1 MARRVEQLQVAALQ
15 CTIPGEA
22 AALYNRAGDVLLSAQ
37 DVESALDLYGRA
49 IDDFIEADRFD
60 AAIALCRKVIR
71 TVPAVVR
78 TRCTLTWLSIGAGYT
93 AQAADCVSQYSWVAE
108 QTGRIIQAREHLRHM
123 GMVATDESVRLA
135 VGECL
140 LLLGDD
146 RGADTVFG
154 SLFRERNGGPLAQP
168 DPMTVLARI
177 REAAMMRPGAQLTQH

>member
-22 AALYNRAGDVLLSAQ
+22 AALYNRAGDVLLGGN
-37 DVESALDLYGRA
+37 DLESALDLYGRA

-93 AQAADCVSQYSWVAE
+93 AQAADYATQYSWMAD
-108 QTGRIIQAREHLRHM
+108 QTGRIAQAQEHLRYM
-123 GMVATDESVRLA
+123 GAVATDEAVRLA
-135 VGECL
+135 VGDCL

-146 RGADTVFG
+146 RGADAVFG
-154 SLFRERNGGPLAQP
+154 SLFRERNGAQPELP
-168 DPMTVLARI
+168 DPMMVLARV
-177 REAAMMRPGAQLTQH
+177 RQAAMLRPGSQLVLN